1 MVSLIKIIW
10 QHHETLK
17 EVFRIETKTYKL
29 WDKNPI
35 LNKVIQGKKG
45 SSFFPL
51 FVFDPLSPR

>member
-10 QHHETLK
+10 QRHETLK

-45 SSFFPL
+45 SSFF
-51 FVFDPLSPR
+51 SPICV